1 MPLPLKPG
9 YNFNFARIKRPP
21 HYEMAAAE
29 AYTDFYGISY
39 MVSGERLIYSPDFT
53 TITQAGELNCIPKY
67 VYRRTTYI
75 SDMPYEHILIKF
87 TDSMVAELF
96 DVIGIENYNE
106 LCQEHVIRF
115 EKHTREK
122 IELILREME
131 LEWNAYNKYSELL
144 LKGLL
149 NKLIITCLQERIISD
164 VKILSFEKKHDCLA
178 NAIKYVKAH
187 LRENPSLN
195 TTAQQINISASY
207 LSKIFVTYL
216 HTPFSTFVLNEKM
229 AYAQKLLVHSRLSM
243 TEVAVEAGFS
253 SSSYFSDCFRR
264 NTGMS
269 PLQFRREN
277 RSLK

>member
-9 YNFNFARIKRPP
+9 YNFNFARIQRPP
-21 HYEMAAAE
+21 HYEMLSAE

-39 MVSGERLIYSPDFT
+39 MVSGERLIYAPDYT

-75 SDMPYEHILIKF
+75 SDSPYEHILIKF
-87 TDSMVAELF
+87 TDSMAAELF
-96 DVIGIENYNE
+96 NVIGIENYNE

-115 EKHTREK
+115 EKNTQNK
-122 IELILREME
+122 IYAIFLEME
-131 LEWNAYNKYSELL
+131 QEWNAYNKYSELL

-149 NKLIITCLQERIISD
+149 YKLIITCLRERIISD
-164 VKILSFEKKHDCLA
+164 VNVLSLEKKHDCLA
-178 NAIKYVKAH
+178 NAIKYVKSH

-207 LSKIFVTYL
+207 LSKIFVTHL

-229 AYAQKLLVHSRLSM
+229 AYSQKLLVHSKLSM
-243 TEVAVEAGFS
+243 TEIAIEAGFS

-269 PLQFRREN
+269 PLQFRKEN
-277 RSLK
+277 RQIS

>member
-53 TITQAGELNCIPKY
+53 TITQTGELNCIPKY

-87 TDSMVAELF
+87 TDSMAAELF

-115 EKHTREK
+115 ERHTQEK
-122 IELILREME
+122 IESILREME
-131 LEWNAYNKYSELL
+131 IEWNTYNKYSELL

-164 VKILSFEKKHDCLA
+164 VKVLSFEKKHDCLA

-229 AYAQKLLVHSRLSM
+229 AYAQKLLVHSNLSM